1 MRIGDDA
8 RKCVIY
14 LGQKKDGQDHE
25 LDKDKTAT
33 AFFIS
38 HKVDGVTTWYLITNK
53 HVATTIG
60 VPPFFIRF
68 NKKGLEDSWL
78 EPIREAKWERHDD
91 DAVDLAL
98 MEFNPPKD
106 ADVLAFPA
114 EHLLT
119 QEKIIAKQIGAGDIT
134 YVIGLFKRLPGTK
147 RCMPIVHT
155 GHLALA
161 QFGSERIPLKNQ
173 YGVRTEIQAHLVQAH
188 TLSGSSGS
196 PVFIKRGIE
205 VWPAEDTG
213 VMPRAFGAVFLL
225 GVWQGSFEAK
235 PGETLVSDAGF
246 NANDRLAVG
255 YGVVVPA
262 HQILEILLKPELQQA
277 RRATEQNTK
286 LTMNASVPDALSAP
300 TVTTDVSLS
309 ATPLR
314 FEEML
319 RFVEELRKRN
329 GN

>member
-1 MRIGDDA
+1 
-8 RKCVIY
+8 
-14 LGQKKDGQDHE
+14 
-25 LDKDKTAT
+25 
-33 AFFIS
+33 
-38 HKVDGVTTWYLITNK
+38 
-53 HVATTIG
+53 
-60 VPPFFIRF
+60 
-68 NKKGLEDSWL
+68 
-78 EPIREAKWERHDD
+78 
-91 DAVDLAL
+91 
-98 MEFNPPKD
+98 
-106 ADVLAFPA
+106 
-114 EHLLT
+114 
-119 QEKIIAKQIGAGDIT
+119 
-134 YVIGLFKRLPGTK
+134 
-147 RCMPIVHT
+147 MPIVHT

-161 QFGSERIPLKNQ
+161 QFGSERIPSTNQ
-173 YGVRTEIQAHLVQAH
+173 YGMRTEIQAHLVQAH

-277 RRATEQNTK
+277 RRATEQNT
-286 LTMNASVPDALSAP
+286 ASVPDPLAAP

-319 RFVEELRKRN
+319 RFVEDLRKRN